1 MKKRFLSIALAGA
14 LAATALVG
22 CGKKEEPSSGENN
35 NKPNTEVTG
44 GSVYYLN
51 FKPEQDLAWQRMAEI
66 YQEKTGTKVT
76 VITAAAGKYESTLA
90 AEIDKANAPTLFQVN
105 GPVGL
110 ANWSDYCYDLK
121 DSTVYKELT
130 SDSFAL
136 KDGDAVLGVSYV
148 IESYGLITNTK
159 LLDKAG
165 YKVSDIKSFADL
177 KKVAEDIHKRADE
190 LGFDAFT
197 ASDMDGSSSWR
208 FTGHMANLEYY
219 YESKEAGGWKECPP
233 ELTGKYM
240 ENFKNLYDLCINN
253 SMTPAKELATGG
265 HDAQNQFKT
274 GKAAFYVNGS
284 WEYSAVAEAVPNA
297 TMIPYYAGVKGE
309 EKAGLNC
316 GTENYWAIN
325 GKASEADI
333 QATMDF
339 LVWLLNCWGIVPLT
353 DMLSCINTEMIA
365 DTDTPENREQAY
377 YDMAML
383 TEEMIMRNRTHGGY
397 KVLLDDLFEFVEEFN
412 ADMIILWEHITCKAL
427 DGMHGLF
434 EDKARERGIPLIW
447 VDHQLFDPRVISR
460 QGVRDQVNQYMRT
473 VMGEE
478 PLDPLTIPDN
488 VWIVFKEGSWPGAG
502 LKIIVR

>member
-35 NKPNTEVTG
+35 NKPNTEATG

-177 KKVAEDIHKRADE
+177 KKVAEDITARSEE
-190 LGFDAFT
+190 LGFSAFT
-197 ASDMDGSSSWR
+197 SAGMDGTSDWR
-208 FTGHMANLEYY
+208 FKTHLANLPIYFEYQADKIGSSPAIKGTY
-219 YESKEAGGWKECPP
+219 
-233 ELTGKYM
+233 L
-240 ENFKNLYDLCINN
+240 ENYKNIWDLYINN
-253 SMTPAKELATGG
+253 ATC
-265 HDAQNQFKT
+265 DPKDLSTKT
-274 GKAAFYVNGS
+274 GNDAVVDFTSEKAVFYQNGS
-284 WEYSAVAEAVPNA
+284 WAYGDVKALGDENLQ
-297 TMIPYYAGVKGE
+297 MIPIYVGAGDE
-309 EKAGLNC
+309 ANQGLC
-316 GTENYWAIN
+316 TGTENYWCVN
-325 GKASEADI
+325 KKASEADI
-333 QATMDF
+333 KATLDF
-339 LVWLLNCWGIVPLT
+339 LAWLVTDEDAVKTLATAPTDKDGNPIMTKNDKGEDVQVSFNWVIPYKNAAKSDNLFVQQDTEYTNNGMVPVSWNFTTMPSEVWKNGVGEALT
-353 DMLSCINTEMIA
+353 AYAA
-365 DTDTPENREQAY
+365 DQTAENWDKVKAAFVDGWKIE
-377 YDMAML
+377 YDA
-383 TEEMIMRNRTHGGY
+383 THA
-397 KVLLDDLFEFVEEFN
+397 E
-412 ADMIILWEHITCKAL
+412 
-427 DGMHGLF
+427 
-434 EDKARERGIPLIW
+434 
-447 VDHQLFDPRVISR
+447 
-460 QGVRDQVNQYMRT
+460 
-473 VMGEE
+473 
-478 PLDPLTIPDN
+478 
-488 VWIVFKEGSWPGAG
+488 
-502 LKIIVR
+502 

>member
-35 NKPNTEVTG
+35 NKPNTEATG

-177 KKVAEDIHKRADE
+177 KKVAEDITARSEE
-190 LGFDAFT
+190 LGFSAFT
-197 ASDMDGSSSWR
+197 SAGMDGTSDWR
-208 FTGHMANLEYY
+208 FKTHLANLPIYFEYQADKIGSSPAIKGTY
-219 YESKEAGGWKECPP
+219 
-233 ELTGKYM
+233 L
-240 ENFKNLYDLCINN
+240 ENYKNIWDLYINN
-253 SMTPAKELATGG
+253 ATC
-265 HDAQNQFKT
+265 DPKDLSTKT
-274 GKAAFYVNGS
+274 GNDAVVDFTSEKAVFYQNGS
-284 WEYSAVAEAVPNA
+284 WAYGDVKALGNENLQ
-297 TMIPYYAGVKGE
+297 MIPIYVGAGDE
-309 EKAGLNC
+309 ANQGLC
-316 GTENYWAIN
+316 TGTENYWCVN
-325 GKASEADI
+325 KKASEADI
-333 QATMDF
+333 KATLDF
-339 LVWLLNCWGIVPLT
+339 LAWLVTDEDAVKTLATAPTDKDGNPIMTKNDKGEDVQVSFNWVIPYKNAAKSDNLFVQQDTEYTNNGMVPVSWNFTTMPSEVWKNGVGEALT
-353 DMLSCINTEMIA
+353 AYAA
-365 DTDTPENREQAY
+365 DQTAENWDKVKAAFVDGWKIE
-377 YDMAML
+377 YDA
-383 TEEMIMRNRTHGGY
+383 THA
-397 KVLLDDLFEFVEEFN
+397 E
-412 ADMIILWEHITCKAL
+412 
-427 DGMHGLF
+427 
-434 EDKARERGIPLIW
+434 
-447 VDHQLFDPRVISR
+447 
-460 QGVRDQVNQYMRT
+460 
-473 VMGEE
+473 
-478 PLDPLTIPDN
+478 
-488 VWIVFKEGSWPGAG
+488 
-502 LKIIVR
+502 